1 MVAHSWGFL
10 VILGSALKGRALR
23 ADSGYYLSEY
33 TSLTAVFH
41 FVFVFVSVLQNDW
54 VVSWPFGG
62 NLQM

>member
-1 MVAHSWGFL
+1 M
-10 VILGSALKGRALR
+10 ILGSALKGRALR